1 MKIITTKKET
11 LKNGKKKTI
20 KVLGIPV
27 VRKRRT
33 SQKKEMRVCGIK
45 VQNKKVR
52 EKAPPV
58 IIPVVTNNAN
68 EGYIF
73 DYNDD
78 VIEYLFKI
86 IIKEKEYG
94 ARPILRAIQNEIEN
108 KLIDILIENDDKNTF
123 NFSISEEKI
132 FVI

>member
-1 MKIITTKKET
+1 MKIITTKKEA

-52 EKAPPV
+52 EKSPP
-58 IIPVVTNNAN
+58 IMIPVATNNN
-68 EGYIF
+68 YEGYIF
-73 DYNDD
+73 
-78 VIEYLFKI
+78 E
-86 IIKEKEYG
+86 
-94 ARPILRAIQNEIEN
+94 ILNKALEANLREMRRFQLDADKRLTEIETRLR
-108 KLIDILIENDDKNTF
+108 KIEGMQNG
-123 NFSISEEKI
+123 
-132 FVI
+132 